1 MTIEQMM
8 NELKHYVQCDVEDMT
23 VREIIETYVSLFG
36 EEI

>member
-23 VREIIETYVSLFG
+23 VREIIAAYVELFG
-36 EEI
+36 EEN